1 MYKNEKRYALVNG
14 VLLDGTRDMA
24 PQAGKVICVDGSRI
38 AAVTDGA
45 APAGYETVDL
55 GGQYVLPGLIN
66 LHVHLP
72 ASGKPK
78 KKPSDPKKLV
88 KLITSNGLMRR
99 VGIRLCEG
107 YAKMELLSGVTTIR
121 TVGGVADFDTIIRD
135 QAAAGAILSPRVVA
149 SNMAVSVPGGHM
161 AGSLAYEARTPE
173 EAAACV
179 EKIAAEKPDLIKLMI
194 TGGVMDAEVVGGTMD
209 VAGRTVTP
217 GFIDIHRHADA
228 AAFRPDYGSLEL
240 RQGLTTI
247 VNGNCGLSAAPFGPD
262 HAAAIRAYLRPIT
275 GDIPDTLPSASLAAY
290 LAALRD
296 LPLHTGMLVGAG
308 ILRADTAGY
317 ELEHLDEAHYRAIHR
332 AMERALGDGA
342 LGVSLGLGYAPECFC
357 TTEELI
363 HTLEPL
369 RGQDIP
375 LTVHMRQEGAGVC
388 TSVEE
393 MLTVARTL
401 RIPLHISHLKAM
413 GRDSWGKKIPRAL
426 ALLEQARQEGLDV
439 SCDVYPY
446 TAGSTQL
453 LHILPPEFLEGGM
466 DAVVRRL
473 SDPAARRELARRIE
487 SGSGFDDIARLAG
500 WDGIYLTSLHCP
512 EDHPFLGKSLA
523 QIAALTGQDPLDCC
537 CDLLVREDGQ
547 ITMIDFMASEE
558 DIIAILQSDLSN
570 LISDATYPTEGMPHP
585 RVYGT
590 FPRLIQH
597 FVMKKHALTLEQAV
611 RKMTALPA
619 RALRLRHKG
628 VIAEGMDADLCV
640 FDPAQLREN
649 GDYRCPCRM
658 ASGLDAVL
666 VAGQP
671 AVIHD
676 TLTGAHAG
684 TVIRRELI

>member
-1 MYKNEKRYALVNG
+1 M
-14 VLLDGTRDMA
+14 
-24 PQAGKVICVDGSRI
+24 
-38 AAVTDGA
+38 
-45 APAGYETVDL
+45 
-55 GGQYVLPGLIN
+55 
-66 LHVHLP
+66 
-72 ASGKPK
+72 
-78 KKPSDPKKLV
+78 
-88 KLITSNGLMRR
+88 
-99 VGIRLCEG
+99 
-107 YAKMELLSGVTTIR
+107 
-121 TVGGVADFDTIIRD
+121 FDTILRGGTVIDGTGRPAFPAD
-135 QAAAGAILSPRVVA
+135 VGITGGTITAVGDLSAAAAGR
-149 SNMAVSVPGGHM
+149 
-161 AGSLAYEARTPE
+161 
-173 EAAACV
+173 
-179 EKIAAEKPDLIKLMI
+179 
-194 TGGVMDAEVVGGTMD
+194 TMD

-275 GDIPDTLPSASLAAY
+275 GDIPDALPSASLAAY

-308 ILRADTAGY
+308 ILRADAAGY

-363 HTLEPL
+363 HVLEPL

-375 LTVHMRQEGAGVC
+375 LTVHMRQEGTGVC

-393 MLTVARTL
+393 MLTVARAL

-537 CDLLVREDGQ
+537 CDLLVREDCQ

-570 LISDATYPTEGMPHP
+570 LISDSTYPTEGMPHP

>member
-1 MYKNEKRYALVNG
+1 M
-14 VLLDGTRDMA
+14 
-24 PQAGKVICVDGSRI
+24 
-38 AAVTDGA
+38 
-45 APAGYETVDL
+45 
-55 GGQYVLPGLIN
+55 
-66 LHVHLP
+66 
-72 ASGKPK
+72 
-78 KKPSDPKKLV
+78 
-88 KLITSNGLMRR
+88 
-99 VGIRLCEG
+99 
-107 YAKMELLSGVTTIR
+107 
-121 TVGGVADFDTIIRD
+121 FDTILRGGTVIDGTGRPAFPAD
-135 QAAAGAILSPRVVA
+135 VGITGGTITAVGDLSAAAAGR
-149 SNMAVSVPGGHM
+149 
-161 AGSLAYEARTPE
+161 
-173 EAAACV
+173 
-179 EKIAAEKPDLIKLMI
+179 
-194 TGGVMDAEVVGGTMD
+194 TMD

-247 VNGNCGLSAAPFGPD
+247 VNGNCGLSAAPFGSD

-275 GDIPDTLPSASLAAY
+275 GDIPDALPSASLAAY

-453 LHILPPEFLEGGM
+453 LHILPPEFLAGGM
-466 DAVVRRL
+466 EAVVRRL
-473 SDPAARRELARRIE
+473 SDPAARRELAQRIQ
-487 SGSGFDDIARLAG
+487 SGAGFDDIAKLAG

-512 EDHPFLGKSLA
+512 EDHPYLGKSLA
-523 QIAALTGQDPLDCC
+523 EIAAMTGQDPLTCC
-537 CDLLVREDGQ
+537 CDLLVREQGE

-558 DIIAILQSDLSN
+558 DITAILQSPLSH

-590 FPRLIQH
+590 FPRLLQH
-597 FVMKKHALTLEQAV
+597 FVREKGVLTWEQAIHKV
-611 RKMTALPA
+611 TGRPA
-619 RALRLRHKG
+619 QRLRLAGKG
-628 VIAEGMDADLCV
+628 VLAAGMDADLCV
-640 FDPAQLREN
+640 FDPEALRET
-649 GDYRCPCRM
+649 GTYQEPCRM
-658 ASGLDAVL
+658 AAGMDIVL
-666 VAGQP
+666 AAGVPVLEQS
-671 AVIHD
+671 A
-676 TLTGAHAG
+676 LTGARPG
-684 TVIRRELI
+684 RIIRR

>member
-1 MYKNEKRYALVNG
+1 M
-14 VLLDGTRDMA
+14 
-24 PQAGKVICVDGSRI
+24 
-38 AAVTDGA
+38 
-45 APAGYETVDL
+45 
-55 GGQYVLPGLIN
+55 
-66 LHVHLP
+66 
-72 ASGKPK
+72 
-78 KKPSDPKKLV
+78 
-88 KLITSNGLMRR
+88 
-99 VGIRLCEG
+99 
-107 YAKMELLSGVTTIR
+107 
-121 TVGGVADFDTIIRD
+121 FDTILRGGTVIDGTGRPAFPAD
-135 QAAAGAILSPRVVA
+135 VGITGGTITAVGNLSAAAAGR
-149 SNMAVSVPGGHM
+149 
-161 AGSLAYEARTPE
+161 
-173 EAAACV
+173 
-179 EKIAAEKPDLIKLMI
+179 
-194 TGGVMDAEVVGGTMD
+194 TMD

-308 ILRADTAGY
+308 ILRADAAGY
-317 ELEHLDEAHYRAIHR
+317 ELEHLDEAHYRAIHC

-369 RGQDIP
+369 RGQDVP

-388 TSVEE
+388 DALAE
-393 MLTVARTL
+393 MLTVARSL

-473 SDPAARRELARRIE
+473 ADPHERETLAHRIE
-487 SGSGFDDIARLAG
+487 DGGGFDDIAKLAG
-500 WDGIYLTSLHCP
+500 WDGIFLSSLHCP
-512 EDHPFLGKSLA
+512 EDAPLLGKSIA
-523 QIAALTGQDPLDCC
+523 QEAVLEHKSPLDAC
-537 CDLLVREDGQ
+537 CDLLIREHCQ
-547 ITMIDFMASEE
+547 VTMIDFMAAEE
-558 DIIAILQSDLSN
+558 DIAAILRSPLSC

-585 RVYGT
+585 RVYGSCT
-590 FPRLIQH
+590 RLLQH
-597 FVMKKHALTLEQAV
+597 FVREQGVLTLEQGVHKLTQA
-611 RKMTALPA
+611 PA
-619 RALRLRHKG
+619 QALRLAGKG
-628 VIAEGMDADLCV
+628 VIAVGADADLCV
-640 FDPAQLREN
+640 FDPAALTERGTYQ
-649 GDYRCPCRM
+649 DPCQTALGM
-658 ASGLDAVL
+658 DAVL
-666 VAGQP
+666 VAGQL
-671 AVIHD
+671 AVKNGEM
-676 TLTGAHAG
+676 TGVKAG
-684 TVIRRELI
+684 TLIRK

>member
-1 MYKNEKRYALVNG
+1 M
-14 VLLDGTRDMA
+14 
-24 PQAGKVICVDGSRI
+24 
-38 AAVTDGA
+38 
-45 APAGYETVDL
+45 
-55 GGQYVLPGLIN
+55 
-66 LHVHLP
+66 
-72 ASGKPK
+72 
-78 KKPSDPKKLV
+78 
-88 KLITSNGLMRR
+88 
-99 VGIRLCEG
+99 
-107 YAKMELLSGVTTIR
+107 
-121 TVGGVADFDTIIRD
+121 FDTILRGGTVIDGTGRPAFPAD
-135 QAAAGAILSPRVVA
+135 VGITGGTITAVGDLSAAAAGR
-149 SNMAVSVPGGHM
+149 
-161 AGSLAYEARTPE
+161 
-173 EAAACV
+173 
-179 EKIAAEKPDLIKLMI
+179 
-194 TGGVMDAEVVGGTMD
+194 TMD

-388 TSVEE
+388 TSAEE

-570 LISDATYPTEGMPHP
+570 LISDSTYPTEGQPHP

-590 FPRLIQH
+590 FVHLLTR
-597 FVMKKHALTLEQAV
+597 FVLQRGDLTPEAAIH
-611 RKMTALPA
+611 KMTGRPA
-619 RALRLRHKG
+619 AVLGMPDRGVLAPGAQADINIFAPEDLREPGTYQDPCRM
-628 VIAEGMDADLCV
+628 AEGMDT
-640 FDPAQLREN
+640 
-649 GDYRCPCRM
+649 
-658 ASGLDAVL
+658 VL
-666 VAGQP
+666 VAGAP
-671 AVIHD
+671 VID
-676 TLTGAHAG
+676 GGVYTGAMAG
-684 TVIRRELI
+684 RIVRR

>member
-1 MYKNEKRYALVNG
+1 M
-14 VLLDGTRDMA
+14 
-24 PQAGKVICVDGSRI
+24 
-38 AAVTDGA
+38 
-45 APAGYETVDL
+45 
-55 GGQYVLPGLIN
+55 
-66 LHVHLP
+66 
-72 ASGKPK
+72 
-78 KKPSDPKKLV
+78 
-88 KLITSNGLMRR
+88 
-99 VGIRLCEG
+99 
-107 YAKMELLSGVTTIR
+107 
-121 TVGGVADFDTIIRD
+121 FDTILRGGTVIDGTGRPAFPAD
-135 QAAAGAILSPRVVA
+135 VGITGGTITAVGNLSAAAAGR
-149 SNMAVSVPGGHM
+149 
-161 AGSLAYEARTPE
+161 
-173 EAAACV
+173 
-179 EKIAAEKPDLIKLMI
+179 
-194 TGGVMDAEVVGGTMD
+194 TMD

-308 ILRADTAGY
+308 ILRADAAGY

-342 LGVSLGLGYAPECFC
+342 LGVSLGLGYAPECFY

-363 HTLEPL
+363 HALEPL
-369 RGQDIP
+369 RGQDVP

-388 TSVEE
+388 DALAE

-473 SDPAARRELARRIE
+473 ADPAQRQTLAHRIE
-487 SGSGFDDIARLAG
+487 TGGGFDDIAKLAG
-500 WDGIYLTSLHCP
+500 WDGIFLSSLHCP
-512 EDHPFLGKSLA
+512 EDEQFLGKS
-523 QIAALTGQDPLDCC
+523 IAEEAAMEHKSPLDSC
-537 CDLLVREDGQ
+537 CDLLIREHCQ
-547 ITMIDFMASEE
+547 VTMIDFMAAEE
-558 DIIAILQSDLSN
+558 DIAAILRSPLSC

-585 RVYGT
+585 RVYGSCT
-590 FPRLIQH
+590 RLLQH
-597 FVMKKHALTLEQAV
+597 FVGEKGVLSLEEGVRKLTLE
-611 RKMTALPA
+611 PA
-619 RALRLRHKG
+619 RALRLPSKG
-628 VIAEGMDADLCV
+628 VIAVGADADLCV
-640 FDPAQLREN
+640 FDPAALSERGTYQQPCRTAEGMTAVFVGGQLAVEN
-649 GDYRCPCRM
+649 GR
-658 ASGLDAVL
+658 
-666 VAGQP
+666 
-671 AVIHD
+671 
-676 TLTGAHAG
+676 LTGVKNG
-684 TVIRRELI
+684 RIIRR

>member
-1 MYKNEKRYALVNG
+1 M
-14 VLLDGTRDMA
+14 
-24 PQAGKVICVDGSRI
+24 
-38 AAVTDGA
+38 
-45 APAGYETVDL
+45 
-55 GGQYVLPGLIN
+55 
-66 LHVHLP
+66 
-72 ASGKPK
+72 
-78 KKPSDPKKLV
+78 
-88 KLITSNGLMRR
+88 
-99 VGIRLCEG
+99 
-107 YAKMELLSGVTTIR
+107 
-121 TVGGVADFDTIIRD
+121 FDTILRGGTVIDGTGRPAFPAD
-135 QAAAGAILSPRVVA
+135 VGITGGTITAVGNLSAAAAGR
-149 SNMAVSVPGGHM
+149 
-161 AGSLAYEARTPE
+161 
-173 EAAACV
+173 
-179 EKIAAEKPDLIKLMI
+179 
-194 TGGVMDAEVVGGTMD
+194 TMD

-308 ILRADTAGY
+308 ILRADAAGY

-342 LGVSLGLGYAPECFC
+342 LGVSLGLGYAPECFY

-363 HTLEPL
+363 HALEPL
-369 RGQDIP
+369 RGQDVP

-388 TSVEE
+388 DALAE

-453 LHILPPEFLEGGM
+453 LHILPPEFLAGGM
-466 DAVVRRL
+466 EAVVRRL
-473 SDPAARRELARRIE
+473 SDPAARRELAQRIR
-487 SGSGFDDIARLAG
+487 SGAGFDDIARLAG

-512 EDHPFLGKSLA
+512 EDHPYLGKSLA
-523 QIAALTGQDPLDCC
+523 EIAAMTGQDPLTCC
-537 CDLLVREDGQ
+537 CDLLVREQGE

-558 DIIAILQSDLSN
+558 DITAILQSPLSH

-590 FPRLIQH
+590 FPRLLQH
-597 FVMKKHALTLEQAV
+597 FVREKGALTWEQAIHKV
-611 RKMTALPA
+611 TGRPA
-619 RALRLRHKG
+619 QRLRLAGKG
-628 VIAEGMDADLCV
+628 VLAAGMDADLCV
-640 FDPAQLREN
+640 FDPEALRET
-649 GDYRCPCRM
+649 GTYQEPCRM
-658 ASGLDAVL
+658 AAGMDTVL
-666 VAGQP
+666 AAGVPLLEQG
-671 AVIHD
+671 V
-676 TLTGAHAG
+676 LTGARPG
-684 TVIRRELI
+684 RIIRR